1 METSSYFS
9 VLQRRWPLV
18 LACLAIGLLAGLVLT
33 PSDPKGT
40 GNQWTSSINV
50 VPAPNSAKDFNLAPV
65 QLMADGG
72 EVARRV
78 ATRLQDP
85 DAGLLATRITTGLDP
100 DLGLVAIDA
109 TGNNRAAAEEL
120 ATAWAQETVG
130 AFADSQRKTR
140 QGQADSMD
148 PQLRKL
154 KTDIDGLER
163 STTNAPVGK
172 RATLQAEFDAK
183 RTQYTT
189 LVGQQQE
196 LINPLNDPKV
206 EVMDGLKSTPDSSTS
221 ILAPTSRPLRI
232 ALAGALGLALGLIA
246 ALMVDRMDV
255 RLRGRI
261 QLEEAFGLPVIAE
274 VPRAPRRHRAGHA
287 VLVSGRPDSP
297 VAEAY
302 RTLRSALLLSGPPG
316 LAYRLAGADPRQP
329 RASALPVRRVSDPA
343 PVILV
348 VSPRPGDGRT
358 STVANL
364 AAALAEAGRSV
375 LVLDCDFRTPA
386 THLYLGAK
394 PGKGMSE
401 VLLAEHEMD
410 LADVVRST
418 SIPNV
423 RLITAGAPAAYPA
436 ALLLR
441 AGEVVQ
447 RARHHADVVLV
458 DSAPLLYAN
467 DTNDL
472 VQHADA
478 MLVVARSGNLT
489 ADQAAR
495 VGELLTRTGVPIAG
509 VTLVGVDP
517 TRSMGGGLK
526 RGARAAT
533 TAGRMGAASLVLRGR
548 SGDANTD
555 ADDDEERPAPSWARR
570 GELPEGDGD
579 PVDLGKDAPI
589 PPQGQAPG
597 RHAQSPSPASPDAP
611 SETPTYRVQSAQ
623 ERFGVATG
631 EDGSAL
637 GGPRFDS
644 WSTVEL
650 GSEDR

>member
-18 LACLAIGLLAGLVLT
+18 LACLAIGLLAGFILT

-40 GNQWTSSINV
+40 GNQWTSSVNV
-50 VPAPNSAKDFNLAPV
+50 VPAPNSAKEFNLAPV
-65 QLMADGG
+65 QLMTDGG

-78 ATRLQDP
+78 AKRLNNPDP
-85 DAGLLATRITTGLDP
+85 AVLASKVTSQLNP
-100 DLGLVAIDA
+100 DLGLVQISGKAP
-109 TGNNRAAAEEL
+109 TRKAAEDL
-120 ATAWAQETVG
+120 ATAWAQETVS
-130 AFADSQRKTR
+130 AFADSQRRTR
-140 QGQADSMD
+140 QGQADSMTA
-148 PQLRKL
+148 QLDKL
-154 KTDIDGLER
+154 KTDIDGLEK

-172 RATLQAEFDAK
+172 KATLQAEFDAK
-183 RTQYTT
+183 RGQYTT

-196 LINPLNDPKV
+196 LVNPLNDPKV
-206 EVMDGLKSTPDSSTS
+206 EVMDGLKSTPDSTTS

-232 ALAGALGLALGLIA
+232 ALAAALGLALGLIA

-261 QLEEAFGLPVIAE
+261 QLEDAFGLPVIAE
-274 VPRAPRRHRAGHA
+274 VPRATRRQRAGHA
-287 VLVSGRPDSP
+287 VLVAGRPDSP

-316 LAYRLAGADPRQP
+316 LAYRLGGTDPRQT
-329 RASALPVRRVSDPA
+329 RGTSMPVRRISDPA

-375 LVLDCDFRTPA
+375 LVLDCDFRNPA

-401 VLLAEHEMD
+401 VLLAEQEID
-410 LADVVRST
+410 LGDVVRGT
-418 SIPNV
+418 NIPNV
-423 RLITAGAPAAYPA
+423 RVITAGAPAAYPA

-472 VQHADA
+472 VQHVDA

-489 ADQAAR
+489 ADQASR

-509 VTLVGVDP
+509 VTLLGVDP

-526 RGARAAT
+526 RGPRT
-533 TAGRMGAASLVLRGR
+533 GTVGRMGAGASLVLRGR
-548 SGDANTD
+548 SAEPTPD
-555 ADDDEERPAPSWARR
+555 ADEDAERPAPSWAKR
-570 GELPEGDGD
+570 GELTEGEPESTASGRGAHRADPIDSAEDSDSGFRIQSAAERALHNGSGDGAH
-579 PVDLGKDAPI
+579 LGP
-589 PPQGQAPG
+589 
-597 RHAQSPSPASPDAP
+597 H
-611 SETPTYRVQSAQ
+611 
-623 ERFGVATG
+623 
-631 EDGSAL
+631 
-637 GGPRFDS
+637 FDT

>member
-40 GNQWTSSINV
+40 GNQWTSSVNV
-50 VPAPNSAKDFNLAPV
+50 LPAANSAKDFNLAPV
-65 QLMADGG
+65 QLMTDGG

-78 ATRLQDP
+78 AKRLNNPDP
-85 DAGLLATRITTGLDP
+85 AVLAAKVTSQLNP
-100 DLGLVAIDA
+100 NLGLVAISA
-109 TGNNRAAAEEL
+109 KSPSRRTAEDL
-120 ATAWAQETVG
+120 ATAWAQETVS
-130 AFADSQRKTR
+130 AFADSQRRTR
-140 QGQADSMD
+140 QGRADGMTA
-148 PQLRKL
+148 QLDKL
-154 KTDIDGLER
+154 RNDLDILDR
-163 STTNAPVGK
+163 IVTK
-172 RATLQAEFDAK
+172 KATQQAEFDAK
-183 RTQYTT
+183 RGQYTT
-189 LVGQQQE
+189 LVGQQQD
-196 LINPLNDPKV
+196 LLNPLNDPKI
-206 EVMDGLKSTPDSSTS
+206 EVMDGLKSTPNSTTS

-232 ALAGALGLALGLIA
+232 GLAAALGLALGLIA

-261 QLEEAFGLPVIAE
+261 RLEDAFGLPVIAE
-274 VPRAPRRHRAGHA
+274 VPRATRRQRAGHA
-287 VLVSGRPDSP
+287 VLVAGRPESP

-316 LAYRLAGADPRQP
+316 LAYRLGGTDPRHSRGTTMP
-329 RASALPVRRVSDPA
+329 ARRVGDPA

-375 LVLDCDFRTPA
+375 LVLDCDFRNPA

-401 VLLAEHEMD
+401 VLLAEQEID
-410 LADVVRST
+410 LGDVVRGT
-418 SIPNV
+418 NIPNV

-489 ADQAAR
+489 ADQASR

-509 VTLVGVDP
+509 VTLLGVDA

-526 RGARAAT
+526 RGPRSGPV
-533 TAGRMGAASLVLRGR
+533 GRMGSSAGLVLRGR
-548 SGDANTD
+548 GAGSTPEPAQDT
-555 ADDDEERPAPSWARR
+555 ERAAPSWAKR
-570 GELPEGDGD
+570 GELTEAAPKSADAEAGGHRADPPAASGETSGAGFRVESAAERALRNGAGDG
-579 PVDLGKDAPI
+579 AH
-589 PPQGQAPG
+589 PG
-597 RHAQSPSPASPDAP
+597 PHLD
-611 SETPTYRVQSAQ
+611 TWSA
-623 ERFGVATG
+623 
-631 EDGSAL
+631 
-637 GGPRFDS
+637 
-644 WSTVEL
+644 VEL
-650 GSEDR
+650 GSEER

>member
-18 LACLAIGLLAGLVLT
+18 LACLAVGLLAGLILT
-33 PSDPKGT
+33 PSEPKGT
-40 GNQWTSSINV
+40 GNQWTSAVNV
-50 VPAPNSAKDFNLAPV
+50 VPAPNSAKEFNLAPV
-65 QLMADGG
+65 QRVADGG

-78 ATRLQDP
+78 AKRLNDP
-85 DAGLLATRITTGLDP
+85 DPAVLATKVTSQLNP
-100 DLGLVAIDA
+100 DLGLVEILAKA
-109 TGNNRAAAEEL
+109 SSRKAAEDL
-120 ATAWAQETVG
+120 AIAWAQETV
-130 AFADSQRKTR
+130 ATFADTQRKTR
-140 QGQADSMD
+140 QTQADSMTV
-148 PQLRKL
+148 QLDKL
-154 KTDIDGLER
+154 KAEVNTLDDGV
-163 STTNAPVGK
+163 NKAPVGK
-172 RATLQAEFDAK
+172 KATLQAEFEAK
-183 RTQYTT
+183 RGQYTS
-189 LVGQQQE
+189 LVAQQQD
-196 LINPLNDPKV
+196 LINPLNDPKI
-206 EVMDGLKSTPDSSTS
+206 EVSDGLKSTPDSQTS

-232 ALAGALGLALGLIA
+232 ALAAALGLALGLIA

-274 VPRAPRRHRAGHA
+274 VPRASRRSRAGHA
-287 VLVSGRPDSP
+287 VLVAGRPDSP

-316 LAYRLAGADPRQP
+316 LAYRLSGADPRQN
-329 RASALPVRRVSDPA
+329 RGTAMPVRRVSDPA

-394 PGKGMSE
+394 SGKGMSE
-401 VLLAEHEMD
+401 VLLAEQEMEIG
-410 LADVVRST
+410 DVVRST
-418 SIPNV
+418 NIPNV
-423 RLITAGAPAAYPA
+423 RVITAGAPAAYPA

-472 VQHADA
+472 VQHVDA

-489 ADQAAR
+489 SDQAAR

-517 TRSMGGGLK
+517 TRSMGGGGL
-526 RGARAAT
+526 
-533 TAGRMGAASLVLRGR
+533 
-548 SGDANTD
+548 
-555 ADDDEERPAPSWARR
+555 RR
-570 GELPEGDGD
+570 GP
-579 PVDLGKDAPI
+579 
-589 PPQGQAPG
+589 
-597 RHAQSPSPASPDAP
+597 RAS
-611 SETPTYRVQSAQ
+611 TSAA
-623 ERFGVATG
+623 R
-631 EDGSAL
+631 SA
-637 GGPRFDS
+637 
-644 WSTVEL
+644 
-650 GSEDR
+650 

>member
-18 LACLAIGLLAGLVLT
+18 LACLAIGLLAGLILT

-40 GNQWTSSINV
+40 GNQWTSSVNV
-50 VPAPNSAKDFNLAPV
+50 VPAPNSAKEFNLAPV
-65 QLMADGG
+65 QLMTDGG
-72 EVARRV
+72 EVARR
-78 ATRLQDP
+78 AAKRLNNPDP
-85 DAGLLATRITTGLDP
+85 AVLASKVTSQLNP
-100 DLGLVAIDA
+100 DLGLVQIAA
-109 TGNNRAAAEEL
+109 KAPSRKAAEDL
-120 ATAWAQETVG
+120 ATAWAQETVA
-130 AFADSQRKTR
+130 AFAESQRRTR
-140 QGQADSMD
+140 QGQADSMTA
-148 PQLRKL
+148 QLDKL
-154 KTDIDGLER
+154 KTDIDGLEK

-172 RATLQAEFDAK
+172 KATLQAEFDAK
-183 RTQYTT
+183 RGQYTT

-196 LINPLNDPKV
+196 LVNPLNDPKV
-206 EVMDGLKSTPDSSTS
+206 EVMDGLKSTPDSTTS

-232 ALAGALGLALGLIA
+232 GLAAALGLALGLIA

-261 QLEEAFGLPVIAE
+261 QLEDAFGLPVIAE
-274 VPRAPRRHRAGHA
+274 VPRATRRQRAGHA
-287 VLVSGRPDSP
+287 VLVAGRPESP

-316 LAYRLAGADPRQP
+316 LAYRLSGTDPRQT
-329 RASALPVRRVSDPA
+329 RATAMPVRRISDPA

-375 LVLDCDFRTPA
+375 LVLDCDFRNPA

-401 VLLAEHEMD
+401 ALLAERETD
-410 LADVVRST
+410 LQDVVRGT
-418 SIPNV
+418 NIPNV
-423 RLITAGAPAAYPA
+423 RVITAGAPAAYPA

-489 ADQAAR
+489 ADQASR

-509 VTLVGVDP
+509 VVLLGVDP
-517 TRSMGGGLK
+517 QRSMGGGLK
-526 RGARAAT
+526 RGPRAGGAVGRMSS
-533 TAGRMGAASLVLRGR
+533 TAGLVLRGR
-548 SGDANTD
+548 SAHASPVESEDT
-555 ADDDEERPAPSWARR
+555 ERPAPSWAKR
-570 GELPEGDGD
+570 GELTESE
-579 PVDLGKDAPI
+579 
-589 PPQGQAPG
+589 
-597 RHAQSPSPASPDAP
+597 HESPSDSRGTHRADPLAPTEGPSDSPGF
-611 SETPTYRVQSAQ
+611 RVQSAA
-623 ERFGVATG
+623 ERALHNGAG
-631 EDGSAL
+631 DGAHL
-637 GGPRFDS
+637 GPHFDT
-644 WSTVEL
+644 WAGVEL

>member
-18 LACLAIGLLAGLVLT
+18 LACLAIGLLAGLILT

-40 GNQWTSSINV
+40 GNQWTASVNV
-50 VPAPNSAKDFNLAPV
+50 LPAPNSAKEFNLAPV
-65 QLMADGG
+65 QLMTDGG

-78 ATRLQDP
+78 AKRLNNPDP
-85 DAGLLATRITTGLDP
+85 AVLAAKVTSQLNP
-100 DLGLVAIDA
+100 NLGLVTISAKA
-109 TGNNRAAAEEL
+109 PGRRAAEDL
-120 ATAWAQETVG
+120 ASAWAQETVA

-140 QGQADSMD
+140 QGQADSMTA
-148 PQLRKL
+148 QLDKL
-154 KTDIDGLER
+154 KTDIDALDKN
-163 STTNAPVGK
+163 TTK

-196 LINPLNDPKV
+196 LINPLNDPKI
-206 EVMDGLKSTPDSSTS
+206 EVMDGLKSTADSTTS

-232 ALAGALGLALGLIA
+232 ALAAALGLALGLIA

-261 QLEEAFGLPVIAE
+261 QLEDAFGLPVIAE
-274 VPRAPRRHRAGHA
+274 VPRAPRRQRAGHA
-287 VLVSGRPDSP
+287 VLVAGRPDSP

-302 RTLRSALLLSGPPG
+302 RTLRSALLLTGPPG
-316 LAYRLAGADPRQP
+316 LAYRLGGADPRQT
-329 RASALPVRRVSDPA
+329 RATAMPVRRVSDPA

-348 VSPRPGDGRT
+348 VSSKPGDGRT

-375 LVLDCDFRTPA
+375 LVLDCDFRNPA

-401 VLLAEHEMD
+401 VLLAEQEID
-410 LADVVRST
+410 LGDVVRGT
-418 SIPNV
+418 NIPNV

-458 DSAPLLYAN
+458 DSAPLMYAN

-489 ADQAAR
+489 ADQASR

-509 VTLVGVDP
+509 VALLGVDP
-517 TRSMGGGLK
+517 TGAMGGGLG
-526 RGARAAT
+526 RGSRIGSV
-533 TAGRMGAASLVLRGR
+533 GRTGAAGGLVLRGR
-548 SGDANTD
+548 SGGTPAEPEEDT
-555 ADDDEERPAPSWARR
+555 ERPAPSWAKRNQLTD
-570 GELPEGDGD
+570 GEPESPEHGHGSQRTD
-579 PVDLGKDAPI
+579 PPAPTEN
-589 PPQGQAPG
+589 GAAG
-597 RHAQSPSPASPDAP
+597 F
-611 SETPTYRVQSAQ
+611 RVQSAA
-623 ERFGVATG
+623 ERALHNGAD
-631 EDGSAL
+631 DGARL
-637 GGPRFDS
+637 GPHFDT

>member
-18 LACLAIGLLAGLVLT
+18 LACLAIGLLAGLILT

-40 GNQWTSSINV
+40 GNQWTSSVNV
-50 VPAPNSAKDFNLAPV
+50 VPAPNSAKELNLAPV
-65 QLMADGG
+65 LWTSDGG

-78 ATRLQDP
+78 AKRLNDP
-85 DAGLLATRITTGLDP
+85 DPAVLASKVTSQLNP
-100 DLGLVAIDA
+100 DLGLLAIA
-109 TGNNRAAAEEL
+109 GKAPTRKGAEDL
-120 ATAWAQETVG
+120 ATAWAQETVA
-130 AFADSQRKTR
+130 AFSDSQRKTR
-140 QGQADSMD
+140 QGQADSMT
-148 PQLRKL
+148 PQLDKL
-154 KTDIDGLER
+154 KADIDGLEK
-163 STTNAPVGK
+163 STTNAPIGK
-172 RATLQAEFDAK
+172 KATLQAEFDAK
-183 RTQYTT
+183 RGQYTT
-189 LVGQQQE
+189 LVAQQQE
-196 LINPLNDPKV
+196 LLNPLNDPKV

-232 ALAGALGLALGLIA
+232 ALAAALGLALGLIA

-261 QLEEAFGLPVIAE
+261 QLEDAFGLPVIAE

-316 LAYRLAGADPRQP
+316 LAYRLAGADPRQT
-329 RASALPVRRVSDPA
+329 RVTAMPVRRVSDPA

-375 LVLDCDFRTPA
+375 LVLDCDFRNPA

-401 VLLAEHEMD
+401 VLLAEQEID
-410 LADVVRST
+410 LGDVVRST
-418 SIPNV
+418 NIPNV

-489 ADQAAR
+489 ADQASR

-509 VTLVGVDP
+509 VTLLGVDP

-526 RGARAAT
+526 RGPRVPTARSGSV
-533 TAGRMGAASLVLRGR
+533 AGLVLRGR
-548 SGDANTD
+548 SDDPAGDS
-555 ADDDEERPAPSWARR
+555 DEDTERPAPSWAKR
-570 GELPEGDGD
+570 GELAEREGESAEDGK
-579 PVDLGKDAPI
+579 GAHR
-589 PPQGQAPG
+589 AE
-597 RHAQSPSPASPDAP
+597 SPASDGDADAP
-611 SETPTYRVQSAQ
+611 GYRIRSAQ
-623 ERFGVATG
+623 ERALRNGAA
-631 EDGSAL
+631 DGAGL
-637 GGPRFDS
+637 GPHFDT

-650 GSEDR
+650 GSEER

>member
-18 LACLAIGLLAGLVLT
+18 LACLAIGLLAGLILT

-40 GNQWTSSINV
+40 GNQWTSSVNV
-50 VPAPNSAKDFNLAPV
+50 VPAPNSAKEFNLAPV
-65 QLMADGG
+65 QLMTDGG

-78 ATRLQDP
+78 AKRLNNPDP
-85 DAGLLATRITTGLDP
+85 AVLASKVTSQLNP
-100 DLGLVAIDA
+100 DLGLVQIAA
-109 TGNNRAAAEEL
+109 KAPSRKAAEDL
-120 ATAWAQETVG
+120 ATAWAQETVA
-130 AFADSQRKTR
+130 AFGDSQRKTR
-140 QGQADSMD
+140 QGQADSMTG
-148 PQLRKL
+148 QLDKL
-154 KTDIDGLER
+154 KTDIDGLEK

-172 RATLQAEFDAK
+172 KATLQAEFDAK
-183 RTQYTT
+183 RGQYTT

-196 LINPLNDPKV
+196 LVNPLNDPKV
-206 EVMDGLKSTPDSSTS
+206 EVMDGLKSTPDSTTS

-232 ALAGALGLALGLIA
+232 GLAAALGLALGLIA

-261 QLEEAFGLPVIAE
+261 QLEDAFGLPVIAE
-274 VPRAPRRHRAGHA
+274 VPRATRRQRAGHA
-287 VLVSGRPDSP
+287 VLVAGRPDSP

-316 LAYRLAGADPRQP
+316 LAYRLSGTDPRQT
-329 RASALPVRRVSDPA
+329 RATAMPVRRISDPA

-375 LVLDCDFRTPA
+375 LVLDCDFRNPA

-401 VLLAEHEMD
+401 VLLAEQEID
-410 LADVVRST
+410 LQDVVRGTDIS
-418 SIPNV
+418 NV
-423 RLITAGAPAAYPA
+423 RVITAGAPAAYPA

-489 ADQAAR
+489 ADQASR

-509 VTLVGVDP
+509 VVLLGVDP
-517 TRSMGGGLK
+517 QRSMGGGLK
-526 RGARAAT
+526 RGPRT
-533 TAGRMGAASLVLRGR
+533 GPVGRIGSTAGLVLRGR
-548 SGDANTD
+548 SAEASPVEDEDA
-555 ADDDEERPAPSWARR
+555 ERPAPSWAKRR
-570 GELPEGDGD
+570 ELGEGEHESPQSGRGTHRADSLPSAEDSAD
-579 PVDLGKDAPI
+579 PGF
-589 PPQGQAPG
+589 
-597 RHAQSPSPASPDAP
+597 
-611 SETPTYRVQSAQ
+611 RVQSAS
-623 ERFGVATG
+623 ERALRNGAG
-631 EDGSAL
+631 DGAHL
-637 GGPRFDS
+637 GPHFDT